1 MAGDDGASHPELAD
15 LQNAL
20 QPFVKTRAE
29 TARISIDFQA
39 QIQSHLKDN
48 ASQLSAVTL
57 LRQEADPDEPI
68 APSIT
73 GVRRA
78 YLKALQAHSA
88 AQARYDALKTELAQ
102 LSQQTTTD
110 RNLNGEQRN
119 ELTESYLPMLRQRE
133 RSRKLQVV
141 DRALSAIDDAGKS
154 SILMHVDDLVKQHA
168 GELPRPPVK
177 QASSFDDRADVDG
190 RILQLKRAILTMK
203 RAIESHRRET
213 PASLNGSASEDPV
226 GGLQSALNELTGWME
241 TQLAIIGDGQQES
254 SNGDASLTNGHHD
267 SPQPSLNDIQQ
278 LYDDYVLARQ
288 SLLHTVTNPPH
299 VSAATSSPPSTS
311 NPAAGPMQTA
321 ASHKSPAKTV
331 LPYLDSLMFAK
342 QEEGSLLQQ
351 SAYLRRQIAASEAE
365 TRRMIARL
373 ADESHLVQP
382 GASTSKDWAKAAA
395 EAGKRTAAFVEQRME
410 AGTKSVREAEKVLAG
425 VEKMP
430 ELLATVAKV
439 D

>member
-20 QPFVKTRAE
+20 QPFVKTRAK
-29 TARISIDFQA
+29 TARIRIDLQA

-48 ASQLSAVTL
+48 ASPLSAVTL

-102 LSQQTTTD
+102 LSQETTTD

-168 GELPRPPVK
+168 GELPGPPVK

-203 RAIESHRRET
+203 RAIDGHQRET
-213 PASLNGSASEDPV
+213 PASLNGSASEGPV
-226 GGLQSALNELTGWME
+226 GGLQSALNALTGWME

-254 SNGDASLTNGHHD
+254 SDGDAPLTNGHHD

-288 SLLHTVTNPPH
+288 SLLHTVTNPPK

-365 TRRMIARL
+365 TRRTIARL

-395 EAGKRTAAFVEQRME
+395 EAGKRTAAFVEQRTE